1 MGSQNPRFNSL
12 DQWLQWQE
20 TLHPSAID
28 LGLERVERVAERLD
42 CRNPGSLAITVG
54 GTNGKGS
61 ALAMLE
67 AILLR
72 AGYRVGCYTSPHLFL
87 YNERLRLQG
96 EPVPDAT
103 LCDAFDRVDKARGDI
118 SLTYFE
124 FGTLAA
130 LDIMRQEQPDVAL
143 LEVGLGGRLD
153 AVNIVD
159 ADAAVLTS
167 IGIDHTDWL
176 GPDRESIGREKAGI
190 FRAGKPAICGDAS
203 PPQSVRDEARRL
215 GADLRVL
222 GADYRLQESARG
234 WHWQGRHSRFRD
246 LPRPALA
253 GAHQLANAASV
264 LMVLEMLGEQ
274 LPVSREAIESGL
286 KWVALPGRIQK
297 INGRVE
303 QVLDVSHNAQAALA
317 LADTLRHM
325 PAAGRTYAVM
335 GMMKDKNVQSFV
347 SALQAEIAG
356 WYAVGLEPE
365 RASKPQQLA
374 ADIRTVVGAAPVA
387 CCASVDEAID
397 RLRGTVKPGDR
408 ILICGSFHTVAE
420 WALRKPEFD

>member
-1 MGSQNPRFNSL
+1 MDPQQPRFGSL
-12 DQWLQWQE
+12 EQWLRWQE

-28 LGLERVERVAERLD
+28 LGLERVARVADRLA
-42 CRNPGSLAITVG
+42 CRNPGRLVITVG

-61 ALAMLE
+61 ALVMLE

-72 AGYRVGCYTSPHLFL
+72 AGYRVGCYTSPHLFR
-87 YNERLRLQG
+87 YNERLRMQG
-96 EPVPDAT
+96 ELVSDTAF
-103 LCDAFDRVDKARGDI
+103 CDAFDRVDKARGDI

-130 LDIMRQEQPDVAL
+130 LDIMRQQQLDVAL

-159 ADAAVLTS
+159 ADVALLTS

-176 GPDRESIGREKAGI
+176 GLDRESIGREKAGI
-190 FRAGKPAICGDAS
+190 FRAGKPAVCGDAS
-203 PPQSVRDEARRL
+203 PPQSVRSKARRL

-222 GADYRLQESARG
+222 GADYRLQESGRG
-234 WHWQGRHSRFRD
+234 WHWQGRHSSFRD
-246 LPRPALA
+246 LPRPALT
-253 GAHQLANAASV
+253 GTHQLANAASV
-264 LMVLEMLGEQ
+264 LMVLELLREP
-274 LPVSREAIESGL
+274 LPVSREAMESGL

-303 QVLDVSHNAQAALA
+303 QVLDVSHNAHAALA
-317 LADTLRHM
+317 LADALRHM
-325 PAAGRTYAVM
+325 PAAGTTYAVM

-347 SALQAEIAG
+347 QALQAEVAC

-365 RASKPQQLA
+365 RASDPQQLA
-374 ADIRTVVGAAPVA
+374 ADIRAVVGAVPVA
-387 CCASVDEAID
+387 SCDSVDEAID
-397 RLRGTVKPGDR
+397 ALRGTVSFGDR

-420 WALRKPEFD
+420 WASRKPTFD

>member
-1 MGSQNPRFNSL
+1 MDPLQPRFDSL
-12 DQWLQWQE
+12 EQWLRWQE

-28 LGLERVERVAERLD
+28 LGLERVARVADRLA
-42 CRNPGSLAITVG
+42 CRNPARLVITVA

-61 ALAMLE
+61 TLAMLE

-72 AGYRVGCYTSPHLFL
+72 AGYRVGCYTSPHLFR
-87 YNERLRLQG
+87 YNERLRVQG
-96 EPVPDAT
+96 EPVSDTAF
-103 LCDAFDRVDKARGDI
+103 CDAFDRVDKARGDI

-130 LDIMRQEQPDVAL
+130 LNIMRQQRLDVAL

-159 ADAAVLTS
+159 ADVALLTS

-190 FRAGKPAICGDAS
+190 FRAGKPAVCGDPS
-203 PPQSVRDEARRL
+203 PPQSVRSEARRL
-215 GADLRVL
+215 EADLRVL
-222 GADYRLQESARG
+222 GADYKLQESGRG
-234 WHWQGRHSRFRD
+234 WHWQGGHGSFRD
-246 LPRPALA
+246 LPRPALT

-264 LMVLEMLGEQ
+264 LMVLEMLREQ

-303 QVLDVSHNAQAALA
+303 QVLDVSHNAHAALA
-317 LADTLRHM
+317 LADALRHM
-325 PAAGRTYAVM
+325 PAAGTTYAVM

-347 SALQAEIAG
+347 QALQAEVAC

-365 RASKPQQLA
+365 RASNPQQLA
-374 ADIRTVVGAAPVA
+374 EEIRAVVGAVPVA
-387 CCASVDEAID
+387 SCDSVDEAID
-397 RLRGTVKPGDR
+397 ALRGTVKPGDR

-420 WALRKPEFD
+420 WALRKPTFD